1 MFQRLKISQ
10 LWISASVL
18 KLQVQVAHFIPIK
31 LFLSSDNSKN
41 LVYPS
46 FYVPISKL
54 IPELLQLCP
63 PHTTQPQWS
72 LEPSPKAWL
81 GASAT
86 VSWPG
91 KAMLQ
96 DSITLYLAVCNWLD
110 YVSISQCWS
119 GRVAGGCSCTLLA
132 LSPLCLALVRC
143 PARLAAGVPGP
154 VHWS

>member
-63 PHTTQPQWS
+63 LTLHS
-72 LEPSPKAWL
+72 LS
-81 GASAT
+81 GASNRHRR
-86 VSWPG
+86 P
-91 KAMLQ
+91 
-96 DSITLYLAVCNWLD
+96 D
-110 YVSISQCWS
+110 
-119 GRVAGGCSCTLLA
+119 
-132 LSPLCLALVRC
+132 
-143 PARLAAGVPGP
+143 
-154 VHWS
+154 